1 VAILVIALS
10 TSRVGAQVPAQR
22 DVAYKGCYRL
32 AVVPPAQPNALG
44 LPRQI
49 EFTIDP
55 RKDANG
61 RLWDFSTPPAWRSV
75 RIIQPTEPDVYGAWG
90 WRVIRQGH
98 IEMSWVA
105 HGGPAG
111 TVDIELDGTP
121 KALVGTAKYTS
132 DDFSGSPAVSI
143 RADRIDRLSDAPPK
157 VANAA
162 EQCVAADEARLEL
175 SLAADLSVGPT

>member
-1 VAILVIALS
+1 MRRSSPVAILVIALS

-22 DVAYKGCYRL
+22 EGAYKGCYRL
-32 AVVPPAQPNALG
+32 AVLPPAQPNALG
-44 LPRQI
+44 LPGQI

-55 RKDANG
+55 RKDAKG

-111 TVDIELDGTP
+111 TVDIELDGNP

-132 DDFSGSPAVSI
+132 DDFSGPPAVSI
-143 RADRIDRLSDAPPK
+143 RADRIACQAPLPK
-157 VANAA
+157 
-162 EQCVAADEARLEL
+162 
-175 SLAADLSVGPT
+175 